1 MTLSLGF
8 ASCRDDDGPVTEG
21 NVVPATELSAVAN
34 TYVNDII
41 NPTYKDLRDNAKV
54 LKDACDKAYANAKAG
69 NLSDADIT
77 AACEAFKNAR
87 REWERSEAFLYGAA
101 ANNEIDHTSTHGH
114 STTTRW

>member
-1 MTLSLGF
+1 MKKVFQKAFLFVATMTLSLGF
-8 ASCRDDDGPVTEG
+8 ASCSDDDDPVTEG

-41 NPTYKDLRDNAKV
+41 NPTYKDLRDYAKD

-77 AACEAFKNAR
+77 DACEAFKNAR
-87 REWERSEAFLYGAA
+87 RQWERSEAFLYGAA
-101 ANNEIDHTSTHGH
+101 ANN
-114 STTTRW
+114 

>member
-8 ASCRDDDGPVTEG
+8 ASCSDDDDPVTEG

-69 NLSDADIT
+69 TWRQNRCTGWYDEKRCGGKSI
-77 AACEAFKNAR
+77 
-87 REWERSEAFLYGAA
+87 
-101 ANNEIDHTSTHGH
+101 
-114 STTTRW
+114 